1 MKKKLQELLN
11 GFNTS
16 DSGSNIN
23 CSLLTNRYTPV
34 SITPVKTESIYITL
48 ESSLMPSFQ
57 AVFEPDPLTVVLFL
71 SLILCFLD
79 LHKIEAYSM
88 YFFVQL
94 LQLSLISNGFIHVVA
109 CSVVYSFILL
119 SNIPLY
125 ELLQFDLSLLLK
137 DVWVI
142 SVLATVNEAAPF
154 LYF

>member
-48 ESSLMPSFQ
+48 ESSLMPSSQ
-57 AVFEPDPLTVVLFL
+57 AVFEPDPLTTVLFL

-109 CSVVYSFILL
+109 YSFILL